1 MTSLEQNPSDKV
13 RLYTSRWCA
22 HSMSVEA
29 FLSRYEIPVDKI
41 NIDRDPE
48 ARDELI
54 ELNGGYASVPT
65 LLFAD
70 GTKMTEPS
78 FGQLRHKLGLKPPPG
93 LMKRLRDAL
102 GRDDGQTEI

>member
-1 MTSLEQNPSDKV
+1 
-13 RLYTSRWCA
+13 
-22 HSMSVEA
+22 MSVEA
-29 FLSRYEIPVDKI
+29 FLSRYDVPVDKI

-48 ARDELI
+48 AREELLA
-54 ELNGGYASVPT
+54 LNGGYASVPT

-93 LMKRLRDAL
+93 LIKRRRDAI
-102 GRDDGQTEI
+102 GRDDGQTEN

>member
-1 MTSLEQNPSDKV
+1 
-13 RLYTSRWCA
+13 
-22 HSMSVEA
+22 MSVEA
-29 FLSRYEIPVDKI
+29 FLSRYDIPVDKI

-48 ARDELI
+48 AREELI
-54 ELNGGYASVPT
+54 VLNGGYASVPT

-93 LMKRLRDAL
+93 LMKRLRDAI
-102 GRDDGQTEI
+102 GRDDDQIEN